1 MRGARG
7 VVILLLALPGSPGC
21 AREDVELA
29 APVRPRAVV
38 AGAPPPSAGRA
49 APPQPPVTPS
59 RAAEVFEHALCVCTS
74 ALFTGALAIDAFDS
88 TDGPYR
94 GPESGADV
102 GVNEQLATL
111 AAVDVRGA
119 VTAAGSGPLTLTNGP
134 VQIEDDFRSNSA
146 LVITSAEVGFG
157 RDLWVNGEIQ
167 ALGSVTVAGDVY
179 QTPGHAGAQGLM
191 AAGRVRMQDFAV
203 QPPCACAE
211 DELLDVAA
219 LVDAGMADNDNAAL
233 GVAPDALHTAPG
245 DPALE
250 LACGRYGMQGGN
262 VLAGTAVRARG
273 RAALFVAGDL
283 VIAGRFG
290 AELGADDALD
300 VFVSGT
306 LILIGGAEVGT
317 PAHPAALRFYVGGAS
332 DLTLI
337 DELTFAA
344 NLYAPR
350 TNVVAVAEQELFGSL
365 FVAGFQGIV
374 GQILHRDRAIARAR
388 DGEGCVDVP

>member
-1 MRGARG
+1 LL
-7 VVILLLALPGSPGC
+7 LLLALPAATGC

-49 APPQPPVTPS
+49 APQVTTTSPS
-59 RAAEVFEHALCVCTS
+59 RAAQVFEHALCACRS
-74 ALFTGALAIDAFDS
+74 ALFTGAIAIDAFDS
-88 TDGPYR
+88 ADGPYAE
-94 GPESGADV
+94 PQSGADV
-102 GVNEQLATL
+102 GANELLATL
-111 AAVDVRGA
+111 SGVDVRGA
-119 VTAAGSGPLTLTNGP
+119 VSAAGSGPLTLTNGP
-134 VQIEDDFRSNSA
+134 VQIEDDFRSNAA

-167 ALGSVTVAGDVY
+167 ALGNVTVAGDVY
-179 QTPGHAGAQGLM
+179 QTPGHAGAESLALG
-191 AAGRVRMQDFAV
+191 GRVRVQDFAV
-203 QPPCACAE
+203 EPPCACAE
-211 DELLDVAA
+211 DQLLDVAA
-219 LVDAGMADNDNAAL
+219 IVDLGLHDNDNTAL
-233 GVAPDALHTAPG
+233 GVERDALHTSPEAPV
-245 DPALE
+245 LE
-250 LACGRYGMQGGN
+250 LECGRYGLQGGN
-262 VLAGTAVRARG
+262 VLAGTAVRVRG
-273 RAALFVAGDL
+273 HAALFVAGDL
-283 VIAGRFG
+283 AIAGRFG

-300 VFVSGT
+300 VFVSGN

-317 PAHPAALRFYVGGAS
+317 PAHPAALRFYVAGAG

-374 GQILHRDRAIARAR
+374 DQVLHRDRAIARAR
-388 DGEGCVDVP
+388 DGEGCAEVP